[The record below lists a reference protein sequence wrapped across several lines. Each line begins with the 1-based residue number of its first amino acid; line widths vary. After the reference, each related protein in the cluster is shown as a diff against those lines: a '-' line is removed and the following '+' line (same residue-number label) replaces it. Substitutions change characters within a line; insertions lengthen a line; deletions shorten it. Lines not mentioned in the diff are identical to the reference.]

1 MYKRVEFAICNYLL
15 KEVRSAGNSGG
26 VFVHEEGFKCC
37 EGGIHIVTLFHFW

>member
-26 VFVHEEGFKCC
+26 YSCTRKLLSVVRVEY
-37 EGGIHIVTLFHFW
+37 TL